1 MGALRNIEMLARY
14 TQWANERLYG
24 ALATLEEP
32 VLQAPHPGG
41 RPGGM
46 AGVLGHMLVV
56 DRIWKGH
63 LQGQDHGFTSRTLEH
78 SPACA
83 QLAAMQAE
91 EDGWYQRYAQAQTEE
106 TLAGKIDFR
115 FVDGGAGC
123 MRRGDILLH
132 VINHKTYHRGYVA
145 DMLYGLGL
153 KPPTLDLPVFLRD
166 AEQPAP

>member
-14 TQWANERLYG
+14 TQWANQRLYV
-24 ALATLEEP
+24 ALAALGEP
-32 VLQAPHPGG
+32 ALQAPHPG
-41 RPGGM
+41 RAGGM

-56 DRIWKGH
+56 DRIWKAH
-63 LQGQDHGFTSRTLEH
+63 LQGQNHGFTSRTLEQR
-78 SPACA
+78 PACV
-83 QLAAMQAE
+83 QLAAMQAQ
-91 EDGWYQRYAQAQTEE
+91 EDGWYLQYALAQTEE
-106 TLAGKIDFR
+106 TLAGTVEFH
-115 FVDGGAGC
+115 FVDGGPGC

-153 KPPTLDLPVFLRD
+153 QPPTLDLPVFLRD